1 MGADAVAHGATGKG
15 NDQVRFELGYYANN
29 ANIEVIAPWRDWE
42 FESRKDLIDFAEKNQ
57 IQVSKDKIGDPPFST
72 DANLLHT
79 SSEGKILEDPWIE
92 APEYVYTRTKN
103 IIETP
108 NDPET
113 LVIEFEKGDPI
124 SINDKIISDLTS
136 TNKDAYR
143 SDNIGIIFQQF
154 NLLPYANVI
163 DNIILPLYFSK
174 QRSKKVE
181 NKTNAAM
188 TLCDQLRLPESILNQ
203 KASNLSVGQQQRVAV
218 ARALIGSPSI
228 IVADEP
234 TSSLDT
240 EAQELFL
247 DLMFDQISKNSSTL
261 LMVSHDK
268 SLTNYFDQVIDIN
281 EILVREN

>member
-1 MGADAVAHGATGKG
+1 MDDSIVKIESLRFQWSKNNNFKIFVPKLEVGRGKK
-15 NDQVRFELGYYANN
+15 VLFLG
-29 ANIEVIAPWRDWE
+29 
-42 FESRKDLIDFAEKNQ
+42 ESGSGKTTLLSLICGF
-57 IQVSKDKIGDPPFST
+57 
-72 DANLLHT
+72 
-79 SSEGKILEDPWIE
+79 LEP
-92 APEYVYTRTKN
+92 
-103 IIETP
+103 
-108 NDPET
+108 
-113 LVIEFEKGDPI
+113 LSGSI

-181 NKTNAAM
+181 NKINAAM
-188 TLCDQLRLPESILNQ
+188 NLCNQLRLPESILNQ

>member
-1 MGADAVAHGATGKG
+1 MDDSIVKIESLRFQWSKNNNFKIFVPKLEVGRGKK
-15 NDQVRFELGYYANN
+15 VLFLG
-29 ANIEVIAPWRDWE
+29 
-42 FESRKDLIDFAEKNQ
+42 ESGSGKTTLLSLICGF
-57 IQVSKDKIGDPPFST
+57 
-72 DANLLHT
+72 
-79 SSEGKILEDPWIE
+79 LEPLSGSI
-92 APEYVYTRTKN
+92 Y
-103 IIETP
+103 
-108 NDPET
+108 
-113 LVIEFEKGDPI
+113 
-124 SINDKIISDLTS
+124 INDKIISDLTS
-136 TNKDAYR
+136 TNKDKYR

-181 NKTNAAM
+181 NKINAAM
-188 TLCDQLRLPESILNQ
+188 NLCDQLRLPESILNQ

-281 EILVREN
+281 EILIREN

>member
-1 MGADAVAHGATGKG
+1 MDDSIVKIESLRFQWSKNNNFKIFVPKLEVGRGKK
-15 NDQVRFELGYYANN
+15 VLFLG
-29 ANIEVIAPWRDWE
+29 
-42 FESRKDLIDFAEKNQ
+42 ESGSGKTTLLSLICGF
-57 IQVSKDKIGDPPFST
+57 
-72 DANLLHT
+72 
-79 SSEGKILEDPWIE
+79 LEP
-92 APEYVYTRTKN
+92 
-103 IIETP
+103 
-108 NDPET
+108 
-113 LVIEFEKGDPI
+113 LSGSI

-181 NKTNAAM
+181 NKINAAM
-188 TLCDQLRLPESILNQ
+188 NLCDQLRLPESILNQ

-268 SLTNYFDQVIDIN
+268 SLTNYFDQVININ

>member
-1 MGADAVAHGATGKG
+1 LDDSIVKIESLRFQWSKNNNFKIFIPKLEVSRGKK
-15 NDQVRFELGYYANN
+15 VLFLG
-29 ANIEVIAPWRDWE
+29 
-42 FESRKDLIDFAEKNQ
+42 ESGSGKTTLLSLICGF
-57 IQVSKDKIGDPPFST
+57 
-72 DANLLHT
+72 
-79 SSEGKILEDPWIE
+79 LEP
-92 APEYVYTRTKN
+92 
-103 IIETP
+103 
-108 NDPET
+108 
-113 LVIEFEKGDPI
+113 LSGSI
-124 SINDKIISDLTS
+124 SINDKIISELTS

-181 NKTNAAM
+181 NKINSAM
-188 TLCDQLRLPESILNQ
+188 NLCDQLRLPESILNQ

>member
-1 MGADAVAHGATGKG
+1 MDDSIVKIESLRFQWSKNNNFKIFVPKLEVGRGKK
-15 NDQVRFELGYYANN
+15 VLFLG
-29 ANIEVIAPWRDWE
+29 
-42 FESRKDLIDFAEKNQ
+42 ESGSGKTTLLSLICGF
-57 IQVSKDKIGDPPFST
+57 
-72 DANLLHT
+72 
-79 SSEGKILEDPWIE
+79 LEP
-92 APEYVYTRTKN
+92 
-103 IIETP
+103 
-108 NDPET
+108 
-113 LVIEFEKGDPI
+113 LSGSI
-124 SINDKIISDLTS
+124 SIDDKIISDLTS

-181 NKTNAAM
+181 NKINAAM
-188 TLCDQLRLPESILNQ
+188 NLCDQLRLPESILNQ